1 MADYETVTLERDIA
15 CSPERLFHLMTNRAS
30 RQKWIAPDD
39 SSQITIDTFDCRAGG
54 REETRCGPKEAP
66 EFNTIGL
73 FHVVS
78 PEFLC
83 LTETLIVQGETMSI
97 SLCSQ
102 EISGTSGGSR
112 LRVTLQVTS
121 LAGPELFEEY
131 GAGWSAALDTLSLL
145 ASSAGNA

>member
-15 CSPERLFHLMTNRAS
+15 CSPERLFHLMTDRES

-39 SSQITIDTFDCRAGG
+39 SSAVIIDTFDCRPGG

-66 EFNTIGL
+66 EFNTTGL

-78 PEFLC
+78 PEFLSF
-83 LTETLIVQGETMSI
+83 TEILAIQGEVMSI
-97 SLCSQ
+97 SLCGQ
-102 EISGTSGGSR
+102 EISGAADGCR
-112 LRVTLQVTS
+112 LVVTLQVTS
-121 LAGPELFEEY
+121 LAGPEFFSGY
-131 GAGWSAALDTLSLL
+131 RDGWAAALDTLTLL